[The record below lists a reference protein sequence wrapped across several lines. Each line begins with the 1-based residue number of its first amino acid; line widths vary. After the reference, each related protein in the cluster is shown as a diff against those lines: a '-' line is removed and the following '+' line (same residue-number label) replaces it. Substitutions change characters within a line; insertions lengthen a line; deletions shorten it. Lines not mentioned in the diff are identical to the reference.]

1 MKILIVYD
9 SYFGNTEQIAH
20 AIGNGVAGLGNAQI
34 KQVGD
39 ITEMDFP
46 GLDYLFVGSPTRK
59 FTATKAIKDFI
70 KEIPINELKGINTA
84 AFDTRID
91 VQKINN
97 RFLNMCVR
105 LFGYAAE
112 PLDEKLRKKG
122 GRSILPP
129 EGFYVL
135 ESEGPLKEGEYKR
148 AMAWAKSAVTQH
160 KGL

>member
-9 SYFGNTEQIAH
+9 SYFGNTEQIAL
-20 AIGNGVAGLGNAQI
+20 AISKGLAGLDDIQI
-34 KQVGD
+34 KRVND
-39 ITEMDFP
+39 VTLKDLS
-46 GLDYLFVGSPTRK
+46 GLDYLFAGSPTRK

-70 KEIPINELKGINTA
+70 KEIPADGLKGIKTA

-122 GRSILPP
+122 GRPILPP

-135 ESEGPLKEGEYKR
+135 ESEGPLREGEYER
-148 AMAWAKSAVTQH
+148 AVKWARSAI
-160 KGL
+160 KK